1 MSKKVVKCDSGEIG
15 IQSRLR
21 EIYDNYD
28 EFLVFNKMYNITERL
43 GYNTPKSLW
52 EDNPIVQGSSNPKDF
67 KIVDKK

>member
-1 MSKKVVKCDSGEIG
+1 MSKKVVKFDSGEIG
-15 IQSRLR
+15 IQSRLK

-52 EDNPIVQGSSNPKDF
+52 EDNPIFQGSSNPKDF